1 MEEADENASKGL
13 DELNKA
19 RAYQKSSGKCTYILV
34 GIILICLIILG
45 VILGFS
51 SGSG

>member
-1 MEEADENASKGL
+1 MEVVEENAEKGL

-19 RAYQKSSGKCTYILV
+19 RSYQKTSGKCTYILV
-34 GIILICLIILG
+34 SIILLCLVILG

-51 SGSG
+51 SG